1 MSSLRQPTHIEQD
14 YKALVEICK
23 TDCQITYRKS
33 AMDTVQLRQMD
44 TVQETERV
52 RQMIGTE
59 DEFSAKMSSDP
70 MYRHLFCAVGSE
82 FAASLTSDFQNML
95 DIICVYC

>member
-1 MSSLRQPTHIEQD
+1 MSSLLQPTHIEQY
-14 YKALVEICK
+14 YKELVEICK

-52 RQMIGTE
+52 IQMIGTE
-59 DEFSAKMSSDP
+59 DEFSAKMSADP
-70 MYRHLFCAVGSE
+70 MYQQMVALILRRRQRVKRKLNF
-82 FAASLTSDFQNML
+82 DF
-95 DIICVYC
+95 

>member
-1 MSSLRQPTHIEQD
+1 
-14 YKALVEICK
+14 
-23 TDCQITYRKS
+23 
-33 AMDTVQLRQMD
+33 MDTVQLRQMD

-70 MYRHLFCAVGSE
+70 MYQPALILRRRQRVRRK
-82 FAASLTSDFQNML
+82 LTL
-95 DIICVYC
+95 

>member
-1 MSSLRQPTHIEQD
+1 MEMCGGGSNGCLFIT
-14 YKALVEICK
+14 ICA
-23 TDCQITYRKS
+23 CQITYRKS

-70 MYRHLFCAVGSE
+70 MYQPALILRRRQRVRRK
-82 FAASLTSDFQNML
+82 LTL
-95 DIICVYC
+95 

>member
-70 MYRHLFCAVGSE
+70 MYQPALILRRRQRALILRRRQRVRRK
-82 FAASLTSDFQNML
+82 LTL
-95 DIICVYC
+95 

>member
-1 MSSLRQPTHIEQD
+1 MEMCGGGSNGCLFIT
-14 YKALVEICK
+14 ICA
-23 TDCQITYRKS
+23 CQITYRKS
-33 AMDTVQLRQMD
+33 DMDTVQLRQMD

-70 MYRHLFCAVGSE
+70 MYQPALILRRRSSPQA
-82 FAASLTSDFQNML
+82 
-95 DIICVYC
+95 